1 MKKLLSILVIMALV
15 VSFFPCYYVYA
26 GNTTLDVL
34 KQEYPDGSQ
43 WNESYYFATQCA
55 GFARL
60 MFDKYY
66 GYNPVDYCEVSYD
79 LNSLKAGD
87 VLRYDG
93 GGAYSGGHEVWV
105 LAVNGNNI
113 TVGECN
119 WSGNNIVSWGR
130 VMYKSDITNVQH
142 IYVAPYALDT
152 SEPALK
158 SASNVKANVNDS
170 SYGVDVTWDKIN
182 SASGY
187 LIEVYTADDVESGDF
202 NSPVKSIEVKRPT
215 TTSSKITKL
224 PAGNYYVFVKEKRGS
239 KVSTS
244 RGNGAKFYI
253 NPITSISLDKTSLG
267 MVVGGKS
274 KLTATINPS
283 DTTDNKTVKWSSSNT
298 NVATVDQEG
307 NITALAEGY
316 ATITVSA
323 SNSVEEKCSVI
334 VSYTENP
341 IRGINITPSKVTLEE
356 GKTVTL
362 SVSFVP
368 EKPTGD
374 TTIEW
379 SSYNEKVATVDKYG
393 KVTAV
398 GVGETYIAAKA
409 VNGTLST
416 IRITVTEAKKY
427 PITNVKLNENKKT
440 IKTGEKFKLIATI
453 SPSYTTDDKTIEWSS
468 SNNNVATVDENGI
481 VKAIKIGTTTITA
494 KAGTRTA
501 TCEITVE
508 CSHILE
514 KVNAVAAT
522 CTKKG
527 NIEYYECLECHKKFS
542 DNTASNEL
550 TNIETDIDENAHD
563 WNEWVIV
570 KPVSENEVGIKE
582 RTCKNNVSHKER
594 ANIYRKGDIN
604 GDGKVNVKDLEILY
618 GYINETLSLNSEEL
632 QRAELNDDGKVNARD
647 LNRLY
652 EHITEVNPLD

>member
-1 MKKLLSILVIMALV
+1 MKKLLSILLIIVLLA
-15 VSFFPCYYVYA
+15 SFFPCYYVYG
-26 GNTTLDVL
+26 GNTTLEAL

-43 WNESYYFATQCA
+43 WNGSYYYATQCA

-105 LAVNGNNI
+105 LAVNGNSV

-119 WSGNNIVSWGR
+119 WSGYNIVSWGR

-142 IYVAPYALDT
+142 IYVAPYALGT

-170 SYGVDVTWDKIN
+170 SYGVDVTWNKIS

-187 LIEVYTADDVESGDF
+187 IMEVYTANDAESGNF
-202 NSPVKSIEVKRPT
+202 SSPVKSIEIRKPT
-215 TTSSKITKL
+215 TTSSKITRL
-224 PAGNYYVFVKEKRGS
+224 SAGNYYVYVKEKRGD
-239 KVSTS
+239 KVSTN
-244 RGNGAKFYI
+244 RGTGTKFYI

-267 MVVGGKS
+267 MVVGGKN

-283 DTTDNKTVKWSSSNT
+283 DTTDNKTLKWSSSNT
-298 NVATVDQEG
+298 DVATVDQDG
-307 NITALAEGY
+307 NVTALAEGY

-323 SNSVEEKCSVI
+323 SNSVEKKCSVI

-341 IRGINITPSKVTLEE
+341 IRGITINPTSITLEE
-356 GKTVTL
+356 GKTTTL
-362 SVSFVP
+362 TVSFTP
-368 EKPTGD
+368 ENPTGD

-409 VNGTLST
+409 VNGTLSVA
-416 IRITVTEAKKY
+416 RITVTEAKKY
-427 PITNVKLNENKKT
+427 PITNIKLNATEKT
-440 IKTGEKFKLIATI
+440 IKTGETFKLTATI
-453 SPSYTTDDKTIEWSS
+453 LPSYTTDAKTIEWTS
-468 SNNNVATVDENGI
+468 SNKNVATIDENGT
-481 VKAIKIGTTTITA
+481 VKAIKLGTTTITA
-494 KAGTRTA
+494 KAGTKIA

-508 CSHILE
+508 CTHVLE
-514 KVNAVAAT
+514 KVNAVSAT
-522 CTKKG
+522 CTNKG

-542 DNTASNEL
+542 DSVGSNEI
-550 TNIETDIDENAHD
+550 TNVEIDIDENAHN
-563 WNEWVIV
+563 WNEWVIIT
-570 KPVSENEVGIKE
+570 PASENGVGIKE
-582 RTCKNNVSHKER
+582 RTCKNNISHKER
-594 ANIYRKGDIN
+594 TEIYRKGDIN
-604 GDGKVNVKDLEILY
+604 KDGKINIKDWNMIY
-618 GYINETLSLNSEEL
+618 AYISETTELSSEEL
-632 QRAELNDDGKVNARD
+632 QRADVNEDVKINVKD

-652 EHITEVNPLD
+652 EHITETNPLD